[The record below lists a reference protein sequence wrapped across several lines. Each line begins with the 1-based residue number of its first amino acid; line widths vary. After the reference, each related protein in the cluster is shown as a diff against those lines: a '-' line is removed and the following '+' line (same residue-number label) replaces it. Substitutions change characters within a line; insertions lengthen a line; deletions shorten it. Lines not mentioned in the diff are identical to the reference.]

1 MRYSMSDKPFPI
13 PDDVASIEPAD
24 LYERLDDGE
33 QFGVLDTRAPADIDD
48 WRIDGDNV
56 AFANVPY
63 YQFLDGVPERALDEL
78 PDARPLYT
86 VCGKGLSS
94 KFVADVLDE
103 AGVDDV
109 VAVEDGM
116 EGWEQVLASTELS
129 ADTDATVVQFYRPS
143 SGCLSYL
150 VVSDGEDLVVDPL
163 HAFAEEYVVAAQDH
177 GAELVAALDT
187 HVHADHVSGVRTLA
201 SDYGV
206 HAAVPETADARGI
219 EYDEAYET
227 LADGDSVTV
236 GDVAVEAV
244 HTPGHTTGMTSY
256 LVDDA
261 VLLTGDGLFV
271 ESVARPDLEDGDE
284 GAPEAA
290 RQLYDTLHDRVLSLP
305 DETLVAPGHVSDGA
319 EQAADG
325 SFTDSLGAIATAMP
339 ALGRDRE
346 SFVEFV
352 LTDMPPRPENY
363 EEIIATNLGQQP
375 LDEDTAAELERGPN
389 NCAATTDAMTG
400 Q

>member
-1 MRYSMSDKPFPI
+1 MSDKPFPI
-13 PDDVASIEPAD
+13 PDDVASIEPTD
-24 LYERLDDGE
+24 LYDRLDDGE
-33 QFGVLDTRAPADIDD
+33 TVGVLDTRTPDDVDD
-48 WRIDGDNV
+48 WRIDGEGV

-63 YQFLDGVPERALDEL
+63 YEFLDGVPESALEEL
-78 PDARPLYT
+78 PAARPLYT
-86 VCGKGLSS
+86 VCAKGLSS

-116 EGWEQVLASTELS
+116 EGWEQVLASNELS

-150 VVSDGEDLVVDPL
+150 VVNDGEALVVDPL
-163 HAFAEEYVVAAQDH
+163 HAFADEYVAAAEAH

-201 SDYGV
+201 TEYGV
-206 HAAVPETADARGI
+206 RAVVPNAADARGI
-219 EYDEAYET
+219 EYDIAYDT
-227 LADGDSVTV
+227 LADGETV
-236 GDVAVEAV
+236 ALGDISVEAV
-244 HTPGHTTGMTSY
+244 HAPGHTSGMTAY

-261 VLLTGDGLFV
+261 VVLTGDGLFV
-271 ESVARPDLEDGDE
+271 ESVARPDLEDGAE
-284 GAPEAA
+284 GAPAA
-290 RQLYDTLHDRVLSLP
+290 AGQLYDTLQERILTLP

-319 EQAADG
+319 EQADDG
-325 SFTDSLGAIATAMP
+325 SFTDTLGGIAAAMP
-339 ALGRDRE
+339 ALDRDRE

-352 LTDMPPRPENY
+352 LADMPPRPENY
-363 EEIIATNLGQQP
+363 GDIIATNLGQRA
-375 LDEDTAAELERGPN
+375 LDDDTAAELERGPN

-400 Q
+400 R

>member
-1 MRYSMSDKPFPI
+1 MSEKPFPI
-13 PDDVASIEPAD
+13 PDDVSTVEPSD
-24 LYERLDDGE
+24 LYQRLDDGE
-33 QFGVLDTRAPADIDD
+33 SFGVLDTRAPDD
-48 WRIDGDNV
+48 VDEWRIDGDSV

-63 YQFLDGVPERALDEL
+63 YQFLDDVPESALDQL

-86 VCGKGLSS
+86 VCAKGLSS
-94 KFVADVLDE
+94 KFVADRLTD

-116 EGWEQVLASTELS
+116 EGWETVLDSTELS

-150 VVSDGEDLVVDPL
+150 VVDGDEAVVVDPL
-163 HAFAEEYVVAAQDH
+163 HAFAETYVEAAATR
-177 GAELVAALDT
+177 GAELVAAADT
-187 HVHADHVSGVRTLA
+187 HVHADHISGVRTLA
-201 SDYGV
+201 REHGV
-206 HAAVPETADARGI
+206 TAVVPQAADARGI
-219 EYDEAYET
+219 DYDHGYDTIDDGET
-227 LADGDSVTV
+227 IAVGTV
-236 GDVAVEAV
+236 SIEAV
-244 HTPGHTTGMTSY
+244 HTPGHTSGMTSY

-271 ESVARPDLEDGDE
+271 ESVARPDLEDGDD
-284 GAPEAA
+284 GAPDAT
-290 RQLYDTLHDRVLSLP
+290 RQLYDTLHERVLTL
-305 DETLVAPGHVSDGA
+305 DDWTLVAPGHVSDGA

-325 SFTDSLGAIATAMP
+325 SYTDTLGDIADAMP
-339 ALGRDRE
+339 ALERERE

-352 LTDMPPRPENY
+352 LSDMPPRPDNY
-363 EEIIATNLGQQP
+363 EDIIATNLGRRA
-375 LDEDTAAELERGPN
+375 LGDDAAQLERGPN

>member
-1 MRYSMSDKPFPI
+1 MSDKPFPI

-24 LYERLDDGE
+24 LYERLDGGE
-33 QFGVLDTRAPADIDD
+33 QVGVLDTRAPADVDD
-48 WRIDGDNV
+48 WRIDGDTV

-63 YQFLDGVPERALDEL
+63 YQFLDGVPESALEEL
-78 PDARPLYT
+78 PTARPLYT
-86 VCGKGLSS
+86 VCSKGLSS

-103 AGVDDV
+103 AGVESV

-150 VVSDGEDLVVDPL
+150 VVSDGEALVVDPL
-163 HAFAEEYVVAAQDH
+163 HAFAEEYVAAAEDY

-201 SDYGV
+201 SDHGV
-206 HAAVPETADARGI
+206 RAVVPEAADSRGI

-227 LADGDSVTV
+227 LADGEPVAV

-271 ESVARPDLEDGDE
+271 ESVARPDLEDGAD

-290 RQLYDTLHDRVLSLP
+290 RQLYDTLHDRILTLP

-319 EQAADG
+319 GQAADG
-325 SFTDSLGAIATAMP
+325 SFTDTLGAIVQAMP
-339 ALGRDRE
+339 ALDRDRE

-352 LTDMPPRPENY
+352 LADMPPRPENY
-363 EEIIATNLGQQP
+363 EEIIATNLGQQT

-389 NCAATTDAMTG
+389 NCAATTDAMTE

>member
-1 MRYSMSDKPFPI
+1 MSDKPFPI

-24 LYERLDDGE
+24 LYERLDDGDS
-33 QFGVLDTRAPADIDD
+33 FGVLDTRAPADVDD
-48 WRIDGDNV
+48 WRIDGESV
-56 AFANVPY
+56 TFANVPY
-63 YQFLDGVPERALDEL
+63 DQFLDDVPQSALEAL
-78 PDARPLYT
+78 PAARPLYT
-86 VCGKGLSS
+86 VCAKGLSS
-94 KFVADVLDE
+94 KFVADVLDD

-129 ADTDATVVQFYRPS
+129 AATDATVVQFYRPS

-150 VVSDGEDLVVDPL
+150 VVSGGEALVVDPL
-163 HAFAEEYVVAAQDH
+163 HAFADDYVAAAEDH
-177 GAELVAALDT
+177 DAELVAALDT

-201 SDYGV
+201 RDYDV
-206 HAAVPETADARGI
+206 RAVVPETADARGI
-219 EYDEAYET
+219 AYDTDYDTAGDGET
-227 LADGDSVTV
+227 LGV
-236 GDVAVEAV
+236 GDIVVEAV
-244 HTPGHTTGMTSY
+244 HTPGHTSGMTSY
-256 LVDDA
+256 LVDGA
-261 VLLTGDGLFV
+261 ALLTGDGLFV
-271 ESVARPDLEDGDE
+271 ESVARPDLEDGAE

-290 RQLYDTLHDRVLSLP
+290 RQLYETLHDRVLTLP
-305 DETLVAPGHVSDGA
+305 DNTLVAPGHVSDGA

-325 SFTDSLGAIATAMP
+325 SFTDSLGAIAAAMP
-339 ALGRDRE
+339 ALDRDRE

-352 LTDMPPRPENY
+352 LADMPPRPDNY

-375 LDEDTAAELERGPN
+375 LDDDTAAELERGPN

>member
-1 MRYSMSDKPFPI
+1 MSDKPFPI
-13 PDDVASIEPAD
+13 PDDVASIEPDD
-24 LYERLDDGE
+24 LYERLDAGDS
-33 QFGVLDTRAPADIDD
+33 FGVVDTRAPADVDD
-48 WRIDGDNV
+48 WRIDGDSV
-56 AFANVPY
+56 VFANVPY
-63 YQFLDGVPERALDEL
+63 YQFLDGVPESALEEL
-78 PDARPLYT
+78 PEARPLYT
-86 VCGKGLSS
+86 VCAKGLSS

-116 EGWEQVLASTELS
+116 EGWERVLASTELS

-150 VVSDGEDLVVDPL
+150 VVSDGEAIVVDPL
-163 HAFAEEYVVAAQDH
+163 QAFAEEYVAAAEER

-187 HVHADHVSGVRTLA
+187 HVHADHISGVRTLA
-201 SDYGV
+201 AEYGIDAV
-206 HAAVPETADARGI
+206 VPDAADERGI
-219 EYDEAYET
+219 EYDEAYDTIADEET
-227 LADGDSVTV
+227 ITV

-244 HTPGHTTGMTSY
+244 HSPGHTSGMTSY

-290 RQLYDTLHDRVLSLP
+290 RQLYDTLQDRILALP
-305 DETLVAPGHVSDGA
+305 ETTLVAPGHVSDSA

-325 SFTDSLGAIATAMP
+325 SFTDTLGSIAAAMP
-339 ALGRDRE
+339 ALSRDRE

-352 LTDMPPRPENY
+352 LADMPPRPDNY
-363 EEIIATNLGQQP
+363 EAIIATNLGQQP
-375 LDEDTAAELERGPN
+375 LDDDTAAELERGPN